1 MARSQAQEKSAKAG
15 APDRAG
21 SAPRRPGAAPKQRGI
36 AIGSLRI
43 GSVEIVL
50 ALIAG
55 AVAWGAFQKQSA
67 DALVGQCAQRHE
79 RGDYEGA
86 MGLCSSALAIYA
98 SLNEY
103 TRLLGW
109 RDGIFWADVAQTT
122 DNIGVVHMNLGN
134 NAAALQYHEAALAL
148 REQHL
153 GPEHLD
159 VAATRDNLGLVY
171 RQMNDLEKA
180 LEFHNHAL
188 EIRLGA
194 VGQMDL
200 ATAAS
205 KTAIANIHYQRE
217 QYSEALDLYSEVLNT
232 QTQLLGNDHLDVAAT
247 LQNIGTVL
255 KHTDLNA
262 SWERFESSLAII
274 VGIYG
279 HNHRTVADTLNSM
292 GGVRYAQENWDG
304 ALETYQQALDI
315 ALSVLGSRHPDVAAT
330 LSNLG
335 AVLEKLGKTTE
346 AEEKFDQV
354 APRSAAL
361 VSLHHPPPSPARRAL
376 KTCTPFMPRPR
387 AVMSFSAHMFI
398 SAHMLI

>member
-1 MARSQAQEKSAKAG
+1 MGVSRAARSMARSQAQEKNAKLG
-15 APDRAG
+15 SSDRAG
-21 SAPRRPGAAPKQRGI
+21 AQRNAAATSKQGAPAK
-36 AIGSLRI
+36 GSLRI
-43 GSVEIVL
+43 GPVEVL
-50 ALIAG
+50 LAVMAG
-55 AVAWGAFQKQSA
+55 AIAWGVFQKQNA

-79 RGDYEGA
+79 RADYDAA

-109 RDGIFWADVAQTT
+109 RNGIFWADVAQTT

-134 NAAALQYHEAALAL
+134 NAVALKYHQAALAL

-153 GPEHLD
+153 GLEHLD

-171 RQMNDLEKA
+171 RQMNDLDKA
-180 LEFHNHAL
+180 LEFHNRAL
-188 EIRLGA
+188 EIRLNA
-194 VGQMDL
+194 VGQTDL

-217 QYSEALDLYSEVLNT
+217 QYTEALSLYGEVLTT

-255 KHTDLNA
+255 RHSDLNA
-262 SWERFESSLAII
+262 SWDRFENSLAII
-274 VGIYG
+274 VGVYG

-315 ALSVLGSRHPDVAAT
+315 ALSVLGSQHPDVAAT

-335 AVLEKLGKTTE
+335 AVFEKLGKTPE
-346 AEEKFDQV
+346 AEEKFEQV
-354 APRSAAL
+354 VSNPAL
-361 VSLHHPPPSPARRAL
+361 VPVPPHFPTVNPPLRACIHR
-376 KTCTPFMPRPR
+376 TMR
-387 AVMSFSAHMFI
+387 
-398 SAHMLI
+398 